1 MPSLNQNHPKSYSF
15 SLVLEGVD
23 INAADFEDRFFETGC
38 DDALIAVI
46 KGTVILDFDREAK
59 NLIHAIA
66 IAVRD
71 VHVTGVR
78 VTWLESDPLVSIFD
92 IAERIDVSRQAV
104 SLWTLG
110 KRGPGEFPAP
120 VGRINSDTPL
130 WDWTSVARWLY
141 VNDKLDDPSLII
153 EAAIVSYA
161 NNAITY
167 AGNNKSNQFAPLSDF
182 ANLLEQ

>member
-1 MPSLNQNHPKSYSF
+1 MEPDTF
-15 SLVLEGVD
+15 
-23 INAADFEDRFFETGC
+23 
-38 DDALIAVI
+38 
-46 KGTVILDFDREAK
+46 
-59 NLIHAIA
+59 
-66 IAVRD
+66 
-71 VHVTGVR
+71 
-78 VTWLESDPLVSIFD
+78 VSISD
-92 IAERIDVSRQAV
+92 IAERINASRQAV

-120 VGRINSDTPL
+120 VVRVNSDTPL

-167 AGNNKSNQFAPLSDF
+167 AGNNKSNQFTPLSDF